1 MNKSNLNRAV
11 SPQLLQV
18 LRQALLPALL
28 LGAGAAAAQAAM
40 PLPLPTPAAADP
52 APAAAPKA
60 AAPKAAAPKAAA
72 WSATAA
78 EQPVAAANQSYTVLR
93 GESLDKVIQK
103 TMADSPLRIEL
114 LRKAFI
120 QLNPQAFP
128 GGQATRLRADQVLQV
143 PDAQQLLRAVAMP
156 LLEVTEAPRV
166 APPVSAQEQRRWVR
180 FP

>member
-18 LRQALLPALL
+18 LRLALLPALL
-28 LGAGAAAAQAAM
+28 LSAGAAAQAAM
-40 PLPLPTPAAADP
+40 PLPMP
-52 APAAAPKA
+52 APAVAAPKA
-60 AAPKAAAPKAAA
+60 AAG
-72 WSATAA
+72 SATAT
-78 EQPVAAANQSYTVLR
+78 EQPVAASTQTYTVLR

-103 TMADSPLRIEL
+103 TMADSPLRVEL

-128 GGQATRLRADQVLQV
+128 GGQASRLRADQQLQV
-143 PDAQQLLRAVAMP
+143 PDALQLLRAVAMP
-156 LLEVTEAPRV
+156 LLEVTEAQR
-166 APPVSAQEQRRWVR
+166 AAAPVSAQEQRRWVR

>member
-1 MNKSNLNRAV
+1 MNKSTLNRTV

-18 LRQALLPALL
+18 LRHALLPALL
-28 LGAGAAAAQAAM
+28 LGAGAAAQAAM
-40 PLPLPTPAAADP
+40 PLPMPAPAAAEP

-60 AAPKAAAPKAAA
+60 TA

-78 EQPVAAANQSYTVLR
+78 EQPVAASTQTYTVLR
-93 GESLDKVIQK
+93 GESLDKIIQK
-103 TMADSPLRIEL
+103 TMADSPLRMEL

-128 GGQATRLRADQVLQV
+128 GGQASRLRADQVLQV
-143 PDAQQLLRAVAMP
+143 PDAMQLLRAVAMP
-156 LLEVTEAPRV
+156 LLEVTEASR
-166 APPVSAQEQRRWVR
+166 AAPVSAQEQRRWVR

>member
-1 MNKSNLNRAV
+1 MNQSTVNRTV

-18 LRQALLPALL
+18 LRHALLPALL
-28 LGAGAAAAQAAM
+28 LGAGAAAQAAM
-40 PLPLPTPAAADP
+40 PLPIPAPAAAEP

-60 AAPKAAAPKAAA
+60 TA

-78 EQPVAAANQSYTVLR
+78 EQPVAASTQTYTVLR
-93 GESLDKVIQK
+93 GESLDKIIQK
-103 TMADSPLRIEL
+103 TMADSPLRVEL

-128 GGQATRLRADQVLQV
+128 GGQVSRLRADQQLQV
-143 PDAQQLLRAVAMP
+143 PDALQLLRAVAMP
-156 LLEVTEAPRV
+156 LLEVPEAPRV
-166 APPVSAQEQRRWVR
+166 AAPVSAQEQRRWVR

>member
-28 LGAGAAAAQAAM
+28 LGAGASVAQAAM
-40 PLPLPTPAAADP
+40 PLPMPAPAAADP

-60 AAPKAAAPKAAA
+60 AAPKAAA
-72 WSATAA
+72 WSATAT